1 MPPFGHVAAH
11 YNAVTAGLISAVCGP
26 PIREPEEEKIMATAT
41 MPVLSA
47 EGGLSRY
54 LDEIRKFPML
64 EPNEEY
70 MLAKRWREH
79 GDRDAAH
86 RLVTSHL
93 RLVAKIAMGYR
104 GYGLPI
110 GEVVSEGNVG
120 LMQAVKRFEPEK
132 GFRLATYAMWWIKAS
147 IQEYILRS
155 WSLVKMGTTANQKKL
170 FFNLRK
176 AKAKIDALGEGD
188 LKPDQVKTIAT
199 RLGVTEKDVV
209 DMNRRLGGDASLN
222 TPMREDGEGEW
233 QDWLVD
239 EETGQENRFI
249 ESEESGNRLSA
260 LRDALDVLNPR
271 ERRIFEARRLLDEP
285 ITLEELSEEFGV
297 SRERVRQ
304 IEVRAFEKVQEAVK
318 KALVARETPARLA
331 IAAKA

>member
-1 MPPFGHVAAH
+1 MART
-11 YNAVTAGLISAVCGP
+11 TALPILTAENGL
-26 PIREPEEEKIMATAT
+26 T
-41 MPVLSA
+41 
-47 EGGLSRY
+47 RY
-54 LDEIRKFPML
+54 LEEIRRFPML
-64 EPNEEY
+64 EPQDEY

-86 RLVTSHL
+86 KLVTSHL

-110 GEVVSEGNVG
+110 SEVISEGNVG

-132 GFRLATYAMWWIKAS
+132 GFRLATYAMWWIKAA

-176 AKAKIDALGEGD
+176 AKSRISALEEGD
-188 LKPDQVKTIAT
+188 LRPDQVKLIAK
-199 RLGVTEKDVV
+199 RLGVTEQDVI
-209 DMNRRLGGDASLN
+209 DMNRRLGGDVSLN
-222 TPMREDGEGEW
+222 SPIREEGDSGEW

-239 EETGQENRFI
+239 ESSDQESRLV
-249 ESEESGNRLSA
+249 ESEEADNRKKA
-260 LRDALDVLNPR
+260 LGDALSVLNDR
-271 ERRIFEARRLLDEP
+271 ERRIFEARRLADDP
-285 ITLEELSEEFGV
+285 ITLEDLAAEFGV

-304 IEVRAFEKVQEAVK
+304 IEVRAFEKVQRAVK
-318 KALVARETPARLA
+318 NRVAAMEARPAAPAELSA
-331 IAAKA
+331 H

>member
-1 MPPFGHVAAH
+1 MSGGAARPPDPGAQRKEGA
-11 YNAVTAGLISAVCGP
+11 
-26 PIREPEEEKIMATAT
+26 IMARSAALPILTAE
-41 MPVLSA
+41 S
-47 EGGLSRY
+47 GLSRY
-54 LDEIRKFPML
+54 LEDIRKFPML
-64 EPNEEY
+64 EPQDEY

-86 RLVTSHL
+86 KLVTSHL

-110 GEVVSEGNVG
+110 SEVVSEGNVG

-132 GFRLATYAMWWIKAS
+132 GFRLATYAMWWIKAA

-176 AKAKIDALGEGD
+176 AKSKISALEEGD
-188 LKPDQVKTIAT
+188 LRPDQVKIIAR
-199 RLGVTEKDVV
+199 RLGVTEQDVV
-209 DMNRRLGGDASLN
+209 DMNRRLGGDVSLN
-222 TPMREDGEGEW
+222 APIREEGDSGEW

-239 EETGQENRFI
+239 EISDQETRLA
-249 ESEESGNRLSA
+249 ESEEADNRRKGLGEA
-260 LRDALDVLNPR
+260 LTVLNHP
-271 ERRIFEARRLLDEP
+271 ERRLFEARRLADDP
-285 ITLEELSEEFGV
+285 ITLEELADEFGV

-304 IEVRAFEKVQEAVK
+304 IEVSSFEKVQKAVK
-318 KALVARETPARLA
+318 NRVASIETPAPLPVH
-331 IAAKA
+331 